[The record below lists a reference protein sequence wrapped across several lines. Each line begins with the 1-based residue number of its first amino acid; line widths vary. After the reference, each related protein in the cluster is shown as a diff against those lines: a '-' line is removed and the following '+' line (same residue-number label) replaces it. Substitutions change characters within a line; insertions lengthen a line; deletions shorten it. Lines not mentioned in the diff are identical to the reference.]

1 MHGNYKYIDKR
12 SYSVEEAQS
21 HIVVYLD
28 RKGVKIPIFRESKN
42 DRQIQWLQKG
52 QKIISKTFHSK
63 LMIEQHE
70 LIREDIK
77 TLSSR
82 DNYYPSADEIQSQ
95 TSNANYVTH
104 SLRIF
109 LDSLFSETDSSRK
122 ISAIGHAV
130 IQATR
135 PKGVIAHLQIGLAI
149 QLHHHFG
156 SQFLIDTLYNLG
168 FSSSCS
174 EV

>member
-1 MHGNYKYIDKR
+1 LLLPL
-12 SYSVEEAQS
+12 STAAQ
-21 HIVVYLD
+21 
-28 RKGVKIPIFRESKN
+28 
-42 DRQIQWLQKG
+42 
-52 QKIISKTFHSK
+52 
-63 LMIEQHE
+63 

-77 TLSSR
+77 TLPSR
-82 DNYYPSADEIQSQ
+82 DNYYPSADEIQSE
-95 TSNANYVTH
+95 TSNANYVPH

-156 SQFLIDTLYNLG
+156 SRFLIDTLYNLG

>member
-52 QKIISKTFHSK
+52 QTIISKTFHSK

-77 TLSSR
+77 TL
-82 DNYYPSADEIQSQ
+82 
-95 TSNANYVTH
+95 
-104 SLRIF
+104 
-109 LDSLFSETDSSRK
+109 
-122 ISAIGHAV
+122 
-130 IQATR
+130 
-135 PKGVIAHLQIGLAI
+135 
-149 QLHHHFG
+149 
-156 SQFLIDTLYNLG
+156 
-168 FSSSCS
+168 
-174 EV
+174 